1 MQDFAKPL
9 GDAVKRARLEM
20 ELSQKELA
28 RNVHVDVRT
37 IINIE
42 NYTGNPT
49 MEILFPLLRYLKID
63 VREIFF
69 PEMQRSTP
77 ALSQL
82 RQFVEDCSE
91 SDAAAILPVL
101 QSFLIAVYNQRAKPI

>member
-9 GDAVKRARLEM
+9 GDTVKQARLEM

-37 IINIE
+37 IMNME

-49 MEILFPLLRYLKID
+49 MEILYPLLRYLKVD

-101 QSFLIAVYNQRAKPI
+101 QSFLIAVHNQGAKPV